1 MWAVPT
7 TAVKKSCNA
16 IIVMI
21 VPESVKKD
29 WVPPVDELT
38 NIKTQLE
45 SALETTRADLE
56 EKTYQII
63 SLEARLQ
70 AIEQKILA
78 AN

>member
-1 MWAVPT
+1 
-7 TAVKKSCNA
+7 
-16 IIVMI
+16 MI

>member
-1 MWAVPT
+1 MHY
-7 TAVKKSCNA
+7 S
-16 IIVMI
+16 MI
-21 VPESVKKD
+21 VPENVKKD

-38 NIKTQLE
+38 NIKTQLDK
-45 SALETTRADLE
+45 ARADLE

>member
-1 MWAVPT
+1 
-7 TAVKKSCNA
+7 
-16 IIVMI
+16 MI

-38 NIKTQLE
+38 NIKRQLDE
-45 SALETTRADLE
+45 ERALHETTRADLE

-70 AIEQKILA
+70 AVEQKILA